1 MTPHVSPTLAPA
13 EKPAGAWQR
22 SRTQSALGDP
32 GGAVYAYNFARL
44 SELGFLYVTSD
55 QLVGGP
61 W

>member
-22 SRTQSALGDP
+22 SRTQSALGA
-32 GGAVYAYNFARL
+32 AVYAYNFARL

>member
-13 EKPAGAWQR
+13 EKNPPARGSGR
-22 SRTQSALGDP
+22 ELRALGA
-32 GGAVYAYNFARL
+32 AVYAYNFARL
-44 SELGFLYVTSD
+44 SELGFLYATLD

>member
-1 MTPHVSPTLAPA
+1 MTPQVSPTLSCGR
-13 EKPAGAWQR
+13 EK
-22 SRTQSALGDP
+22 ALGS
-32 GGAVYAYNFARL
+32 GRELRALGAAVYVYNFARL

>member
-13 EKPAGAWQR
+13 EKNPPAWRQR
-22 SRTQSALGDP
+22 PRTQRALGA
-32 GGAVYAYNFARL
+32 AVYAYNFARL